1 MIRFLVSAAL
11 FLGTAAAGLLVAVI
25 VLDGMTLTGVFSFLA
40 VVLLFAVI
48 QAVVTPF
55 FKVSAKAVPVL
66 AGVVGLPATF
76 AALLVTTLI
85 SDGLRI
91 RGLSTWIIAT
101 LIVWLVTLFA
111 SWLLPRVFPD
121 KGAKDG

>member
-1 MIRFLVSAAL
+1 MTRFLVSTAL

-25 VLDGMTLTGVFSFLA
+25 ALDRMTITSAISFLT
-40 VVLLFAVI
+40 VVVLFAVI

-55 FKVSAKAVPVL
+55 FRVSAKAVPVL

-85 SDGLRI
+85 SDGLKI
-91 RGLSTWIIAT
+91 SGLSTWLFAT

-111 SWLLPRVFPD
+111 SWLLPRVLPEKD
-121 KGAKDG
+121 AKNS